1 MISIIQGNSFTRSY
15 TADAYPDLSG
25 GGWVGVWAIVPA
37 LGSAAVAS
45 GSLTNTGTVMELKL
59 TPIIMETV
67 PVAKYMLVAQIK
79 NDSLGYKDEVQ
90 EKMEVTP
97 QGIPG

>member
-1 MISIIQGNSFTRSY
+1 MIRIIQGSSFSRDY

-25 GGWVGVWAIVPA
+25 GGWVGVWAIVTA
-37 LGSAAVAS
+37 LGAS
-45 GSLTNTGTVMELKL
+45 PTTTGSLTNTGASMELKL
-59 TPIIMETV
+59 TPAIMESV
-67 PVAKYMLVAQIK
+67 PVGKYMLVAQIK

-90 EKMEVTP
+90 EKLEVTP

>member
-1 MISIIQGNSFTRSY
+1 MISIIQGNSFSRQY

-25 GGWVGVWAIVPA
+25 GGWVGVWAIVTA
-37 LGSAAVAS
+37 LGAS
-45 GSLTNTGTVMELKL
+45 PTATGSLTNTGTVMELKL

-67 PVAKYMLVAQIK
+67 PVSKYMLVAQIK
-79 NDSLGYKDEVQ
+79 NDSLGYKDEVH
-90 EKMEVTP
+90 EKMEVTQ

>member
-1 MISIIQGNSFTRSY
+1 MLSIIQGSSFSRRY

-25 GGWVGVWAIVPA
+25 GGWVGVWAIVPS
-37 LGSAAVAS
+37 LGATAVAS
-45 GSLTNTGTVMELKL
+45 GSLTNIGDAMELKL

-67 PVAKYMLVAQIK
+67 PVGKYYLVAQIK
-79 NDSLGYKDEVQ
+79 NDALGYKDEVQ
-90 EKMEVTP
+90 EKIAVAL